1 MQVYSPNFL
10 KSSNNSKLKNFIRTN
25 LNFNKL
31 KINTKKEQSLSPK
44 TSLINSATRKNTL
57 LTNKFNKNKRKE
69 RANGLSNDYKNI
81 FASANSKA
89 IEVFEESYWYHSK
102 RNSVICDDLNIP
114 NLILPNVNGKL

>member
-10 KSSNNSKLKNFIRTN
+10 KSSNNSKLKNFIKTN

-69 RANGLSNDYKNI
+69 RANGLSNDYKNV

-102 RNSVICDDLNIP
+102 RNSVTCDDLNTP
-114 NLILPNVNGKL
+114 NLILPNVNGKI